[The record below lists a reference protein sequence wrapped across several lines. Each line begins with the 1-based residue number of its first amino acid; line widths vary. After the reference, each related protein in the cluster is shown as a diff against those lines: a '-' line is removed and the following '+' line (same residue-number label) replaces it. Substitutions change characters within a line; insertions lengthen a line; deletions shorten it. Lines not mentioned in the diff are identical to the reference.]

1 MVAEYN
7 CYRLWLYGEIGR
19 RYGLKIHWPV
29 MVVRVRVSVKSQI
42 IYGCP
47 LGDEA
52 FENDAYYK
60 NKVQTL
66 TFP

>member
-1 MVAEYN
+1 
-7 CYRLWLYGEIGR
+7 
-19 RYGLKIHWPV
+19 

-66 TFP
+66 TFPWNSNILS

>member
-1 MVAEYN
+1 M
-7 CYRLWLYGEIGR
+7 I
-19 RYGLKIHWPV
+19 
-29 MVVRVRVSVKSQI
+29 VRVRVSVKSQI
-42 IYGCP
+42 IYGCL

-52 FENDAYYK
+52 FKNDAYYK